1 MPPKANK
8 GKGVRKEP
16 VQPITEEPEIEA
28 ENPFVEN
35 AKSLLPY
42 SESISAL
49 GNLRNRTKPFGTTSV
64 TPPVLTSDTARGE
77 TDFVFDT
84 FRNNKGE
91 EIIIRTPRRT
101 KTTPII
107 DTSATIPL
115 TPTAAAHLP
124 THHNTTINSPI
135 STPARG

>member
-49 GNLRNRTKPFGTTSV
+49 GNLRNCTKPFGTTSV
-64 TPPVLTSDTARGE
+64 TPPVLTSDMARGE

-91 EIIIRTPRRT
+91 EIIIRTP
-101 KTTPII
+101 
-107 DTSATIPL
+107 
-115 TPTAAAHLP
+115 
-124 THHNTTINSPI
+124 
-135 STPARG
+135 